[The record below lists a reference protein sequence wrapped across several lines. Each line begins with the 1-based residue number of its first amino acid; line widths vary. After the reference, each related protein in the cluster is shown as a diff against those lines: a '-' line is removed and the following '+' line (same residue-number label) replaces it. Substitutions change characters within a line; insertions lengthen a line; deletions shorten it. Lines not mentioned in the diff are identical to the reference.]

1 MTASLL
7 VRDLH
12 ASHGDREILRGVAF
26 DVAPGEIVALMGTS
40 GAGKST
46 ALRTLVALQPFTRG
60 TITIGDVA
68 LHPGRVPAERTL
80 QGLRRSIGLVFQAP
94 SLFPHITAVDNVTL
108 APIHAQR
115 LSRGDATRRA
125 EELLAELGIA
135 SRAHAYP
142 HQLSG
147 GEAQRVAIARAL
159 ALDPSVLLLDE
170 PTAALDPARRTALGQ
185 TLRQLAR
192 EGRGLLVATHDVDF
206 AEAFA
211 DRVAVL
217 AEGRIVEEGESRAVL
232 GSPKH
237 EATRRL
243 LHHEEGI

>member
-1 MTASLL
+1 MATLL
-7 VRDLH
+7 VQDLH
-12 ASHGDREILRGVAF
+12 ARHGDREILCGVTF

-46 ALRTLVALQPFTRG
+46 ALRALVALQPFTRG
-60 TITIGDVA
+60 SVAIGDVA
-68 LHPGRVPAERTL
+68 LRPGRIPAERFL
-80 QGLRRSIGLVFQAP
+80 HGLRRSIGLVFQAP
-94 SLFPHITAVDNVTL
+94 SLFPHLTAVDNVTL
-108 APIHAQR
+108 APIHA
-115 LSRGDATRRA
+115 LHVSRDDAERRA

-135 SRAHAYP
+135 PRAHAYP
-142 HQLSG
+142 HELSG

-159 ALDPSVLLLDE
+159 ALDPTVLLLDE

-206 AEAFA
+206 AGAFT

-217 AEGRIVEEGESRAVL
+217 AEGRIVEEGESPAVL

-237 EATRRL
+237 EATRKL
-243 LHHEEGI
+243 LHHERSI